1 MNIILKRNGGRGAL
15 VPYYS
20 HLNLMNELEALASAL
35 WDSGKP
41 VDFVDDLTP
50 RTDMYEEIGK
60 LVVKTELPGI
70 KSEDLDVKL
79 EGDTLTIRAEK
90 KAEVEEDAPHHSR
103 ERYYGQYYR
112 SVTLPFPVKEDKVT
126 AILSDGVLEIKLP
139 KAKETEPRRI
149 EVKPQLPKAES
160 KSKKEK

>member
-20 HLNLMNELEALASAL
+20 PLSLMNELEALASEL
-35 WDSGKP
+35 WDSWRP
-41 VDFVDDLTP
+41 IDFVASSAP
-50 RTDMYEEIGK
+50 RTDVYEEKGK
-60 LVVKTELPGI
+60 LVVKTELPRI

-79 EGDTLTIRAEK
+79 EGDTLTIKAEK
-90 KAEVEEDAPHHSR
+90 KAEVEEDATHHAR
-103 ERYYGQYYR
+103 DRYYGQYYR

-126 AILSDGVLEIKLP
+126 ATLDDGVLEIKLP
-139 KAKETEPRRI
+139 KAEEIEAKKI
-149 EVKPQLPKAES
+149 EVKAQLPKAKS

>member
-15 VPYYS
+15 VPYYRPLS
-20 HLNLMNELEALASAL
+20 LVGELEALASEL
-35 WDSGKP
+35 WDSWRP
-41 VDFVDDLTP
+41 VDFAAGLTP
-50 RTDMYEEIGK
+50 RTDMYEEKGK

-70 KSEDLDVKL
+70 KSEDLDVKI

-90 KAEVEEDAPHHSR
+90 KTEMEEDATHHAR

-126 AILSDGVLEIKLP
+126 ATLNDGVLEIKLP
-139 KAKETEPRRI
+139 KAKETEARKI
-149 EVKPQLPKAES
+149 EVKAQLPKAES